1 MANIEEWK
9 RDVGPGWGI
18 ILDYTD
24 NALEQW
30 IPGYQIAQIKEK
42 FGGLRYYFDFPE
54 DFDDKYDMEDPSQVE
69 SRNTRFSNIQNFV
82 HAMEELSTTVCEF
95 CGKPG
100 QAHTN
105 KYGHMTKVVCEEHKE
120 KK

>member
-9 RDVGPGWGI
+9 SEVGPGWGT
-18 ILDYTD
+18 ILDLTD

-42 FGGLRYYFDFPE
+42 YGGLRYYFYFPE
-54 DFDDKYDMEDPSQVE
+54 DFEDKYNMEDGQSVQE
-69 SRNTRFSNIQNFV
+69 HNERMTQIHNFV
-82 HAMEELSTTVCEF
+82 HAMEALSYTVCDQ

-100 QAHTN
+100 
-105 KYGHMTKVVCEEHKE
+105 KLRSSGPYSSFVLCEEHKDGG
-120 KK
+120 